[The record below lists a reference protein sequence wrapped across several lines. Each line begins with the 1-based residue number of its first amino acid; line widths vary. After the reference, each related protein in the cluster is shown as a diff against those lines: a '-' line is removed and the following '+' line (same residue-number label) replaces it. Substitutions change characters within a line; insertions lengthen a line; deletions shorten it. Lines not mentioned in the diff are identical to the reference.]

1 MAPSRK
7 LDRVAAGKLSA
18 YNGASGERPSY
29 SWLLPHCGFRTDF
42 VTKTSQ
48 TVSTADRALLVGLG
62 WKRKPRFP
70 GMPAGEQGRESLLEL
85 VELARSAGAE
95 IAGTVFQMRESA
107 DPATLVGRGK
117 LDEIRAE
124 ATAHKTPLII
134 FDSNLSPMQ
143 QRNIEEATERR
154 VIDRTQLI
162 LDIFAKHARSREGQ
176 LQVELAQLNYMLPRL
191 TGKGTSMSR
200 LGGKSGGGGSGGAG
214 GGAGRIGVRG
224 PGEKK
229 LETDR
234 RRIRDRVGKIQ
245 KSIEDIR
252 KQRALRREA
261 RNAVPLGTIALVG
274 YTNAGK
280 STLFNALSRAEVLVS
295 SRMFATLDPTI
306 RAIRLP
312 SNRRV
317 LVSDTVGFIRDL
329 PKALLT
335 AFRAT
340 LEEVQEASLILH
352 VSDVSNPH
360 HSELDEEV
368 DKILNDLGVADRPKL
383 CVFNKVDRLSEE
395 QRASLI
401 HPHATGADTNS
412 GPVLV
417 SGLTGEGVEELLRR
431 IDAALPVD
439 PVVTLSLRVPLA
451 EGRTLALVHALG
463 RVLHS
468 EVEDSHMLMDAEVPV
483 SIARKLKLSTFA
495 KDGTSS
501 RTRA

>member
-1 MAPSRK
+1 MALGEER
-7 LDRVAAGKLSA
+7 LS
-18 YNGASGERPSY
+18 P
-29 SWLLPHCGFRTDF
+29 SWLVPLEGFGTDF

-48 TVSTADRALLVGLG
+48 PVSTADRALLVGLG
-62 WKRKPRFP
+62 WKRAPRFP
-70 GMPAGEQGRESLLEL
+70 GMPVGEQGRESLLEL
-85 VELARSAGAE
+85 VELACSAGAE
-95 IAGTVFQMRESA
+95 IAGTVFQVRESA

-124 ATAHKTPLII
+124 ATAHKAPLII

-143 QRNIEEATERR
+143 QRNIEAATERR

-162 LDIFAKHARSREGQ
+162 LDIFARHARSREGQ

-191 TGKGTSMSR
+191 AGKGASMSR

-306 RAIRLP
+306 RAVRLP

-329 PKALLT
+329 PKGLLT

-340 LEEVQEASLILH
+340 LEEVQEAALILD

-360 HSELDEEV
+360 HAELDEEV

-383 CVFNKVDRLSEE
+383 QVFNKVDRLTRE
-395 QRASLI
+395 QRTLLNR
-401 HPHATGADTNS
+401 PNLQGAGTEG

-431 IDAALPVD
+431 MDRALPVD
-439 PVVTLSLRVPLA
+439 PVVTLSLRLPLA

-468 EVEDSHMLMDAEVPV
+468 EVEDSHILLDAEVPV
-483 SIARKLKLSTFA
+483 SIARKLKLSSFRN
-495 KDGTSS
+495 DGTS
-501 RTRA
+501 RPAPA

>member
-1 MAPSRK
+1 
-7 LDRVAAGKLSA
+7 
-18 YNGASGERPSY
+18 
-29 SWLLPHCGFRTDF
+29 
-42 VTKTSQ
+42 
-48 TVSTADRALLVGLG
+48 
-62 WKRKPRFP
+62 
-70 GMPAGEQGRESLLEL
+70 MPAGEQGRESLLEL

-95 IAGTVFQMRESA
+95 IAGTVFQVRDTA

-117 LDEIRAE
+117 LDEIRTE
-124 ATAHKTPLII
+124 ATAYKAPLII

-162 LDIFAKHARSREGQ
+162 LDIFARHARSREGQ

-191 TGKGTSMSR
+191 TGKGTAMSR
-200 LGGKSGGGGSGGAG
+200 LGGKSGAGGAGGAG

-234 RRIRDRVGKIQ
+234 RRIRDRVRKIQ
-245 KSIEDIR
+245 TSIDDVR

-306 RAIRLP
+306 RALRLP

-329 PKALLT
+329 PKGLLT

-340 LEEVQEASLILH
+340 LEEVQEAALILH

-360 HSELDEEV
+360 HDELDEEV
-368 DKILNDLGVADRPKL
+368 EKILRELGVTGRPRL
-383 CVFNKVDRLSEE
+383 RVLNKMDRLSPEDRRIVTNGTEE
-395 QRASLI
+395 KAG
-401 HPHATGADTNS
+401 HEGA
-412 GPVLV
+412 PVLV
-417 SGLTGEGVEELLRR
+417 SALTGEGIEELLRR
-431 IDAALPVD
+431 MDAEMPTD
-439 PVVTLSLRVPLA
+439 PVVTLSMRLPLA

-468 EVEDSHMLMDAEVPV
+468 EVEDSHMRIDAEIPE
-483 SIARKLKLSTFA
+483 SIAKRLRLNNFTA
-495 KDGTSS
+495 KGTSRHARS
-501 RTRA
+501 

>member
-1 MAPSRK
+1 M
-7 LDRVAAGKLSA
+7 
-18 YNGASGERPSY
+18 
-29 SWLLPHCGFRTDF
+29 
-42 VTKTSQ
+42 TKTSQ

-62 WKRKPRFP
+62 WKRAPRFP

-95 IAGTVFQMRESA
+95 IAGTVFQVRESA

-124 ATAHKTPLII
+124 ATAHKAPLII

-143 QRNIEEATERR
+143 QRNIEAATERR

-191 TGKGTSMSR
+191 TGKGASMSR
-200 LGGKSGGGGSGGAG
+200 LGGKSGGGGAGGAG

-245 KSIEDIR
+245 NSIEDIR

-329 PKALLT
+329 PKGLLT

-340 LEEVQEASLILH
+340 LEEVQEAALILQ

-360 HSELDEEV
+360 HAELDEEV
-368 DKILNDLGVADRPKL
+368 DKILNDLGVADRPRL
-383 CVFNKVDRLSEE
+383 RIFNKVDRLTQE
-395 QRASLI
+395 QRAPLI
-401 HPHATGADTNS
+401 HPYAMGAGTNG

-417 SGLTGEGVEELLRR
+417 SALTGEGVEELLRR
-431 IDAALPVD
+431 MDAALPVD
-439 PVVTLSLRVPLA
+439 PVVMLSLRLPLA

-468 EVEDSHMLMDAEVPV
+468 EVEDSHMLLDAEVPV
-483 SIARKLKLSTFA
+483 SIARRLKLNAFA
-495 KDGTSS
+495 ADGTSS
-501 RTRA
+501 RARA

>member
-1 MAPSRK
+1 MKTQHKTA
-7 LDRVAAGKLSA
+7 SA
-18 YNGASGERPSY
+18 E
-29 SWLLPHCGFRTDF
+29 
-42 VTKTSQ
+42 
-48 TVSTADRALLVGLG
+48 RALLVGVT
-62 WKRKPRFP
+62 WKRARRIP
-70 GMPAGEQGRESLLEL
+70 GMPAGEQGRESLAEL

-95 IAGTVFQMRESA
+95 VAGTVYQVRDSA

-117 LDEIRAE
+117 LDEIRAD
-124 ATAHKTPLII
+124 ATAHKAPLII
-134 FDSNLSPMQ
+134 FDGNLSPVQ
-143 QRNIEEATERR
+143 QRNIEEATECR

-162 LDIFAKHARSREGQ
+162 LDIFARHARSREGQ

-191 TGKGTSMSR
+191 TGRGTSMSR
-200 LGGKSGGGGSGGAG
+200 LGGKSGGGGAGGAG

-234 RRIRDRVGKIQ
+234 RRIRDRVSKIQ
-245 KSIEDIR
+245 GGIEALR
-252 KQRALRREA
+252 KQRSLRREA

-306 RAIRLP
+306 RALRLP

-329 PKALLT
+329 PKGLLT

-340 LEEVQEASLILH
+340 LEEVQEAALILH

-360 HSELDEEV
+360 HDELDEEV
-368 DKILNDLGVADRPKL
+368 DKILRDLGVTGRPKL
-383 CVFNKVDRLSEE
+383 RVLNKVDLLTPEE
-395 QRASLI
+395 RETLASS
-401 HPHATGADTNS
+401 AAKAADS

-417 SGLTGEGVEELLRR
+417 SGLTGAGIEELLRR
-431 IDAALPVD
+431 IDVALPVD
-439 PVVTLSLRVPLA
+439 PTITMSLRLPLA
-451 EGRTLALVHALG
+451 EGRTLALVHAMG

-468 EVEDSHMLMDAEVPV
+468 AVDDTHMVMDAEVPV
-483 SIARKLKLSTFA
+483 SIARRLNLSQYA
-495 KDGTSS
+495 VNGTS
-501 RTRA
+501 RVAPA

>member
-1 MAPSRK
+1 M
-7 LDRVAAGKLSA
+7 
-18 YNGASGERPSY
+18 
-29 SWLLPHCGFRTDF
+29 
-42 VTKTSQ
+42 KTQ
-48 TVSTADRALLVGLG
+48 QQVSNAERALLVGVG
-62 WKRKPRFP
+62 WKRAPRFP
-70 GMPAGEQGRESLLEL
+70 GMPAGEQGRESLAEL

-95 IAGTVFQMRESA
+95 VAGTVFQVRDAA

-124 ATAHKTPLII
+124 ATAHKAPLVI

-143 QRNIEEATERR
+143 QRNIETATECR

-162 LDIFAKHARSREGQ
+162 LDIFARHARSREGQ

-191 TGKGTSMSR
+191 TGHGAAMSR
-200 LGGKSGGGGSGGAG
+200 LGGKSGGGGA
-214 GGAGRIGVRG
+214 AGRIGVRG

-234 RRIRDRVGKIQ
+234 RRIRDRVRKIE
-245 KSIEDIR
+245 SGINEVC

-280 STLFNALSRAEVLVS
+280 STLFNVLSSADVLVS
-295 SRMFATLDPTI
+295 PRMFATLDPTI

-329 PKALLT
+329 PKGLLT

-340 LEEVQEASLILH
+340 LEEVQEAALIVH

-360 HSELDEEV
+360 HAELDDAV
-368 DKILNDLGVADRPKL
+368 DKILHDLGVGDRPKL
-383 CVFNKVDRLSEE
+383 QVFNKVDRLTPQE
-395 QRASLI
+395 RAPLV
-401 HPHATGADTNS
+401 HPYAMGVGIEG
-412 GPVLV
+412 GPALV
-417 SGLTGEGVEELLRR
+417 SALTGEGIEELLRR
-431 IDAALPVD
+431 IDAALPID
-439 PVVTLSLRVPLA
+439 PVVTLSLRLPLA

-463 RVLHS
+463 RVLRS
-468 EVEDSHMLMDAEVPV
+468 EVEDSYMLLDAEVPA
-483 SIARKLKLSTFA
+483 SIARRLRLASFVPKE
-495 KDGTSS
+495 TS
-501 RTRA
+501 RMIPT

>member
-1 MAPSRK
+1 
-7 LDRVAAGKLSA
+7 
-18 YNGASGERPSY
+18 
-29 SWLLPHCGFRTDF
+29 
-42 VTKTSQ
+42 
-48 TVSTADRALLVGLG
+48 LLVGLG
-62 WKRKPRFP
+62 WKRAPRFP

-95 IAGTVFQMRESA
+95 IAGTVFQVRESA

-124 ATAHKTPLII
+124 ATAHQAPLII

-143 QRNIEEATERR
+143 QRNIEAATERR

-162 LDIFAKHARSREGQ
+162 LDIFARHARSREGQ

-191 TGKGTSMSR
+191 TGKGASMSR

-306 RAIRLP
+306 RAVRLP

-329 PKALLT
+329 PKGLLT

-340 LEEVQEASLILH
+340 LEEVQESALILH

-360 HSELDEEV
+360 HAELDEEV
-368 DKILNDLGVADRPKL
+368 DKILSELGVADRPKL
-383 CVFNKVDRLSEE
+383 RLFNKVDRLTEQ
-395 QRASLI
+395 QRALLN
-401 HPHATGADTNS
+401 HPKAKEAETNG

-431 IDAALPVD
+431 MDRALPVD
-439 PVVTLSLRVPLA
+439 PVVTLSLRLPLA

-468 EVEDSHMLMDAEVPV
+468 EVQDSHMLLDAEVPL
-483 SIARKLKLSTFA
+483 SIARKLKLSSFA
-495 KDGTSS
+495 IDGTSK
-501 RTRA
+501 RALA

>member
-1 MAPSRK
+1 
-7 LDRVAAGKLSA
+7 
-18 YNGASGERPSY
+18 
-29 SWLLPHCGFRTDF
+29 
-42 VTKTSQ
+42 
-48 TVSTADRALLVGLG
+48 
-62 WKRKPRFP
+62 
-70 GMPAGEQGRESLLEL
+70 MPAGEQGRESLSEL
-85 VELARSAGAE
+85 IELARSAGAE
-95 IAGTVFQMRESA
+95 IAGTVFQLRDTA

-124 ATAHKTPLII
+124 ATAHKAPLII

-162 LDIFAKHARSREGQ
+162 LDIFARHARSREGQ

-191 TGKGTSMSR
+191 TGKGTAMSR
-200 LGGKSGGGGSGGAG
+200 LGGKSGGGGAGGAG

-234 RRIRDRVGKIQ
+234 RRIRERVRKIQ
-245 KSIEDIR
+245 SSIEDVR

-261 RNAVPLGTIALVG
+261 RNTVPLGTIALVG

-295 SRMFATLDPTI
+295 PKMFATLDPTI
-306 RAIRLP
+306 RALRLP

-317 LVSDTVGFIRDL
+317 LLSDTVGFIRDL
-329 PKALLT
+329 PKGLLT

-340 LEEVQEASLILH
+340 LEEVQEAALILH

-360 HSELDEEV
+360 HDELDEEV
-368 DKILNDLGVADRPKL
+368 EQILRELGVEGRPRL
-383 CVFNKVDRLSEE
+383 HVLNKIDSLTPEE
-395 QRASLI
+395 RKALI
-401 HPHATGADTNS
+401 NDARRSTCGEGA
-412 GPVLV
+412 PVLV
-417 SGLTGEGVEELLRR
+417 SALMGEGIDALLRR
-431 IDAALPVD
+431 MDAVMPTD
-439 PVVTLSLRVPLA
+439 PVVTVSIRLPMA
-451 EGRTLALVHALG
+451 EGRTLALIHALG

-468 EVEDSHMLMDAEVPV
+468 EVDDAHIRLDAEVPA
-483 SIARKLKLSTFA
+483 SIAKRLRLTDYAVEETSRRSLS
-495 KDGTSS
+495 
-501 RTRA
+501 

>member
-1 MAPSRK
+1 MKKSPQQ
-7 LDRVAAGKLSA
+7 VAHA
-18 YNGASGERPSY
+18 ERA
-29 SWLLPHCGFRTDF
+29 
-42 VTKTSQ
+42 V
-48 TVSTADRALLVGLG
+48 LVGVG
-62 WKRKPRFP
+62 WKRARRFP
-70 GMPAGEQGRESLLEL
+70 GMPAGEQGRESLIEL
-85 VELARSAGAE
+85 VELAKSAGAE
-95 IAGTVFQMRESA
+95 VASTLFQVRSAA

-124 ATAHKTPLII
+124 ATTHQAPLII
-134 FDSNLSPMQ
+134 FDSNLSPVQ
-143 QRNIEEATERR
+143 QRNIEEITERR

-162 LDIFAKHARSREGQ
+162 LDIFARHARSREGQ

-191 TGKGTSMSR
+191 SGKGASMSR

-234 RRIRDRVGKIQ
+234 RRIRDRVSKIQ
-245 KSIEDIR
+245 AGIENVR

-306 RAIRLP
+306 RAVRLP

-340 LEEVQEASLILH
+340 LEEVQEAALILH
-352 VSDVSNPH
+352 VSDISNPH
-360 HSELDEEV
+360 HQELDEEV
-368 DKILNDLGVADRPKL
+368 KKILTELGVADRAKL
-383 CVFNKVDRLSEE
+383 CVLNKVDLLPAE
-395 QRASLI
+395 QREALGPS
-401 HPHATGADTNS
+401 AAREGANNT

-417 SGLTGEGVEELLRR
+417 SGLTGEGIDELLRR
-431 IDAALPVD
+431 IDVALPTD
-439 PVVTLSLRVPLA
+439 PLVQLSLRLPLS

-463 RVLHS
+463 RVVHS
-468 EVEDSHMLMDAEVPV
+468 KVQGEHMVLDVEVPA
-483 SIARKLKLSTFA
+483 SIVRSLRLNDYTSS
-495 KDGTSS
+495 GTS
-501 RTRA
+501 RRA

>member
-1 MAPSRK
+1 MKTQHRISSAE
-7 LDRVAAGKLSA
+7 RV
-18 YNGASGERPSY
+18 
-29 SWLLPHCGFRTDF
+29 
-42 VTKTSQ
+42 
-48 TVSTADRALLVGLG
+48 LLVGVG
-62 WKRKPRFP
+62 WKRAPRFP
-70 GMPAGEQGRESLLEL
+70 GMPAGEQGRESLAEL
-85 VELARSAGAE
+85 IELAESAGGE
-95 IAGTVFQMRESA
+95 VAGTLFQVRDSA

-117 LDEIRAE
+117 LEEIRA
-124 ATAHKTPLII
+124 AANASNAPLII
-134 FDSNLSPMQ
+134 FDSDLSPVQ
-143 QRNIEEATERR
+143 QRNIEELTERR

-280 STLFNALSRAEVLVS
+280 STLFNALSRGEVLVS

-306 RAIRLP
+306 RAVRLP

-329 PKALLT
+329 PKSLLS

-340 LEEVQEASLILH
+340 LEEVQEAALILH
-352 VSDVSNPH
+352 VSDISNPH
-360 HSELDEEV
+360 HEVLEEEV
-368 DKILNDLGVADRPKL
+368 DRILNDLGVADRPRL
-383 CVFNKVDRLSEE
+383 RVLNKVDQLTAGERE
-395 QRASLI
+395 SLN
-401 HPHATGADTNS
+401 ADCKGKMKQHD

-417 SGLTGEGVEELLRR
+417 SALTGEG
-431 IDAALPVD
+431 
-439 PVVTLSLRVPLA
+439 
-451 EGRTLALVHALG
+451 
-463 RVLHS
+463 
-468 EVEDSHMLMDAEVPV
+468 
-483 SIARKLKLSTFA
+483 
-495 KDGTSS
+495 
-501 RTRA
+501 

>member
-1 MAPSRK
+1 MKTPQSTT
-7 LDRVAAGKLSA
+7 S
-18 YNGASGERPSY
+18 SERA
-29 SWLLPHCGFRTDF
+29 
-42 VTKTSQ
+42 V
-48 TVSTADRALLVGLG
+48 LVGVAF
-62 WKRKPRFP
+62 KRSKRI
-70 GMPAGEQGRESLLEL
+70 PAHMLAEQGQDSLDEL
-85 VELARSAGAE
+85 VELARSAGAHVAST
-95 IAGTVFQMRESA
+95 IHQVRDAA
-107 DPATLVGRGK
+107 DSATLVGRGK

-124 ATAHKTPLII
+124 ATAHKAALII
-134 FDSNLSPMQ
+134 FDGNLSPTQ
-143 QRNIEEATERR
+143 QRNIEEITECR

-176 LQVELAQLNYMLPRL
+176 LQVELAQLDYMLPRL
-191 TGKGTSMSR
+191 SGKGTAMSR
-200 LGGKSGGGGSGGAG
+200 LGGKSGGGGGGGAG

-234 RRIRDRVGKIQ
+234 RRIRDRIAKI
-245 KSIEDIR
+245 KKAIDEVR
-252 KQRALRREA
+252 KQRSLRRDA
-261 RNAVPLGTIALVG
+261 RSAVPLGTVALVG

-280 STLFNALSRAEVLVS
+280 STLFNALSHAEVLVS

-329 PKALLT
+329 PKGLLT

-340 LEEVQEASLILH
+340 LEEVQEAALILH

-360 HSELDEEV
+360 HEELDEEV
-368 DKILNDLGVADRPKL
+368 DKILKDLGVADRPQL
-383 CVFNKVDRLSEE
+383 HVFNKVDRLTAE
-395 QRASLI
+395 QRAPLLRSSGN
-401 HPHATGADTNS
+401 GAGTNG

-417 SGLTGEGVEELLRR
+417 SGLTGEGIDDLLRR
-431 IDAALPVD
+431 MDAALPVD
-439 PVVTLSLRVPLA
+439 PVETLSLRLPLA

-468 EVEDSHMLMDAEVPV
+468 EVEDSHMLLDAEIPV
-483 SIARKLKLSTFA
+483 SIARKLKLNAFA
-495 KDGTSS
+495 NDG
-501 RTRA
+501 

>member
-1 MAPSRK
+1 
-7 LDRVAAGKLSA
+7 
-18 YNGASGERPSY
+18 
-29 SWLLPHCGFRTDF
+29 
-42 VTKTSQ
+42 VTKAQ
-48 TVSTADRALLVGLG
+48 HQVSSAERALLVGVG
-62 WKRKPRFP
+62 WKRTPRFP
-70 GMPAGEQGRESLLEL
+70 EMPVGERGRDSLLEL

-95 IAGTVFQMRESA
+95 VAGTVFQVRDTA

-124 ATAHKTPLII
+124 ATAHKAPLII

-143 QRNIEEATERR
+143 QRNIEESTERR

-162 LDIFAKHARSREGQ
+162 LDIFARHARSREGQ

-191 TGKGTSMSR
+191 TGKGTAMSR
-200 LGGKSGGGGSGGAG
+200 LGGKSGSGGAG

-234 RRIRDRVGKIQ
+234 RRIRDRISKIQ
-245 KSIEDIR
+245 TSIEDVR

-306 RAIRLP
+306 RALRLP

-329 PKALLT
+329 PRGLLT

-340 LEEVQEASLILH
+340 LEEVQEAALILH
-352 VSDVSNPH
+352 VSDISNPH
-360 HSELDEEV
+360 HEELDEAVE
-368 DKILNDLGVADRPKL
+368 KILSELGVNGRPQLRVLNKIDQLSVEDRKI
-383 CVFNKVDRLSEE
+383 VSNG
-395 QRASLI
+395 
-401 HPHATGADTNS
+401 TGGNA
-412 GPVLV
+412 GQVGAPVLV
-417 SGLTGEGVEELLRR
+417 SALTGEGIEDLLRR
-431 IDAALPVD
+431 MDAAMPTD
-439 PVVTLSLRVPLA
+439 AVVTLSMRLPLA
-451 EGRTLALVHALG
+451 EGRTLALIHALG

-468 EVEDSHMLMDAEVPV
+468 EVEDSHMRLDAEVPE
-483 SIARKLKLSTFA
+483 SIVKRLRLNDFAVKGTFRRVR
-495 KDGTSS
+495 S
-501 RTRA
+501 

>member
-1 MAPSRK
+1 
-7 LDRVAAGKLSA
+7 
-18 YNGASGERPSY
+18 
-29 SWLLPHCGFRTDF
+29 
-42 VTKTSQ
+42 
-48 TVSTADRALLVGLG
+48 VGVG
-62 WKRKPRFP
+62 WKRAPRFP

-95 IAGTVFQMRESA
+95 IAATVFQVRDKA
-107 DPATLVGRGK
+107 DAATLVGRGK

-124 ATAHKTPLII
+124 ATAHKAPLII

-162 LDIFAKHARSREGQ
+162 LDIFARHARSREGQ

-191 TGKGTSMSR
+191 TGKGTAMSR
-200 LGGKSGGGGSGGAG
+200 LGGKSGGGGAGGAG

-245 KSIEDIR
+245 SAIDEVR

-306 RAIRLP
+306 RALRLP

-329 PKALLT
+329 PKGLLT

-340 LEEVQEASLILH
+340 LEEVQEAALILH

-360 HSELDEEV
+360 HDELDEEV
-368 DKILNDLGVADRPKL
+368 DKILRELGVADRPRL
-383 CVFNKVDRLSEE
+383 RVLNKMDRLMPE
-395 QRASLI
+395 QRAAISNCAR
-401 HPHATGADTNS
+401 ATAERA
-412 GPVLV
+412 PALV
-417 SGLTGEGVEELLRR
+417 SALTGEGIEELLRR
-431 IDAALPVD
+431 VDAEMPTD
-439 PVVTLSLRVPLA
+439 PVVSLSIRLPLA
-451 EGRTLALVHALG
+451 EGRTLALIHALG

-468 EVEDSHMLMDAEVPV
+468 EVDDSHMRLDAEVPV
-483 SIARKLKLSTFA
+483 SIAKRLRLSEYVVEGTFHR
-495 KDGTSS
+495 SLS
-501 RTRA
+501 

>member
-1 MAPSRK
+1 M
-7 LDRVAAGKLSA
+7 
-18 YNGASGERPSY
+18 
-29 SWLLPHCGFRTDF
+29 
-42 VTKTSQ
+42 
-48 TVSTADRALLVGLG
+48 LVGVG
-62 WKRKPRFP
+62 WKRTPRFP
-70 GMPAGEQGRESLLEL
+70 GMPVGERGRESLLEL

-95 IAGTVFQMRESA
+95 VAGTVFQVRDTA

-124 ATAHKTPLII
+124 ATTHKAPLII

-143 QRNIEEATERR
+143 QRNIEESTERR

-162 LDIFAKHARSREGQ
+162 LDIFARHARSREGQ

-191 TGKGTSMSR
+191 TGKGTAMSR
-200 LGGKSGGGGSGGAG
+200 LGGKSGAGGAG

-234 RRIRDRVGKIQ
+234 RRIRDRISKIQ
-245 KSIEDIR
+245 TSIENVR

-306 RAIRLP
+306 RALRLP

-329 PKALLT
+329 PKGLLT

-340 LEEVQEASLILH
+340 LEEVQEAALILH

-360 HSELDEEV
+360 HDELDEAVE
-368 DKILNDLGVADRPKL
+368 KILSELGVNGRPRIRVLNKIDQLSVEDRKI
-383 CVFNKVDRLSEE
+383 VSNG
-395 QRASLI
+395 
-401 HPHATGADTNS
+401 TGREAGQMGS
-412 GPVLV
+412 PVLV
-417 SGLTGEGVEELLRR
+417 SALTGEGIEELLRR
-431 IDAALPVD
+431 MDAAMPTD
-439 PVVTLSLRVPLA
+439 AVVTLSMRLPLA
-451 EGRTLALVHALG
+451 EGRTLALIHALG

-468 EVEDSHMLMDAEVPV
+468 EVEDSHMRLDAEVPE
-483 SIARKLKLSTFA
+483 SIVKRLRLNDFAVKGTFRRARS
-495 KDGTSS
+495 
-501 RTRA
+501 

>member
-1 MAPSRK
+1 MK
-7 LDRVAAGKLSA
+7 
-18 YNGASGERPSY
+18 ASQQI
-29 SWLLPHCGFRTDF
+29 T
-42 VTKTSQ
+42 VTE
-48 TVSTADRALLVGLG
+48 RALLVGVA
-62 WKRKPRFP
+62 WKRSPRFP
-70 GMPAGEQGRESLLEL
+70 GQPAGTPERESLLEL
-85 VELARSAGAE
+85 VELARSAGAD
-95 IAGTVFQMRESA
+95 IAGTVFQLRDKP
-107 DPATLVGRGK
+107 DPATLIGRGK
-117 LDEIRAE
+117 LEEVTAE
-124 ATAHKTPLII
+124 ANARKAPLII
-134 FDSNLSPMQ
+134 FDSNLSPVQ
-143 QRNIEEATERR
+143 QRNIEEHTDRR

-162 LDIFAKHARSREGQ
+162 LDIFARHARSREGQ

-191 TGKGTSMSR
+191 TGRGVSMSR

-234 RRIRDRVGKIQ
+234 RRIRDRVAKIQ
-245 KSIEDIR
+245 AGIDEVR

-261 RNAVPLGTIALVG
+261 RNAVPLGTVALVG

-329 PKALLT
+329 PKGLLT

-340 LEEVQEASLILH
+340 LEEVQEAALILH

-360 HSELDEEV
+360 HAELDEEV
-368 DKILNDLGVADRPKL
+368 DKILNDLGVADRPRL
-383 CVFNKVDRLSEE
+383 RIFNKVDRLTQE
-395 QRASLI
+395 QRAPLI
-401 HPHATGADTNS
+401 HPYAMGAGRNG

-431 IDAALPVD
+431 MDAALPVD
-439 PVVTLSLRVPLA
+439 PVVMLSLRLPLA

-468 EVEDSHMLMDAEVPV
+468 EVEDSHMLLDAEVPV
-483 SIARKLKLSTFA
+483 SIARRLKLNAFA
-495 KDGTSS
+495 ADGTSS
-501 RTRA
+501 RARA